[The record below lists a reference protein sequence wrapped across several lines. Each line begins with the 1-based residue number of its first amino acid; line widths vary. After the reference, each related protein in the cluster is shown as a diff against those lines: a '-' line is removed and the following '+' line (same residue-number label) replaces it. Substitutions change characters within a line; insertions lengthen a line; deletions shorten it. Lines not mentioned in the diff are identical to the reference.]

1 MSWLLSLV
9 LGVWVCDLRRR
20 LELVA
25 RAEHELRGPVAVV
38 SLAAERM
45 RREPAGRRYAQ
56 ALDTELERLRA
67 GLGDLAAAR
76 SGRRRPGLPGTSQLE
91 PLVRSGVEAW
101 RAAGRAVRL
110 DWRAGPVAVSAD
122 RGRLAQVLGNLI
134 ANAAEHGEG
143 PVELRAER
151 TGGAVRV
158 EVRNRV
164 DRGRGL
170 RIASDA
176 ARDVGGT
183 LHVAAIQLPADDT
196 PHAA

>member
-1 MSWLLSLV
+1 VTWIFTV
-9 LGVWVCDLRRR
+9 LCGVWVVELRRR

-38 SLAAERM
+38 SLATERM
-45 RREPAGRRYAQ
+45 QREPAGRRDAH

-67 GLGDLAAAR
+67 GLADLTAAR
-76 SGRRRPGLPGTSQLE
+76 TGRRRHGLPRTSQLE

-110 DWRAGPVAVSAD
+110 DWRAGPVAVRAD
-122 RGRLAQVLGNLI
+122 RGRLAQALGNLV

-151 TGGAVRV
+151 RGGAVRV

-164 DRGRGL
+164 SRGRGL
-170 RIASDA
+170 SIASDA
-176 ARDVGGT
+176 ARDAGGS
-183 LHVAAIQLPADDT
+183 LHVAALELPADD
-196 PHAA
+196 PARAA